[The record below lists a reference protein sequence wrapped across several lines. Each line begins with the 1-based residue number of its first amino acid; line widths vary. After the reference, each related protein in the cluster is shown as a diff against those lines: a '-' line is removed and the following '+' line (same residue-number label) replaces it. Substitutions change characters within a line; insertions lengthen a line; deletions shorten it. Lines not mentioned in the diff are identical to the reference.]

1 MYVCYAA
8 CSIYSIYIYVFVR
21 VGLFSIQQCSVELSI
36 VRILMLKLIV
46 NIFKVTEYN
55 QFIFHYG

>member
-1 MYVCYAA
+1 MYVMLRAVYTV
-8 CSIYSIYIYVFVR
+8 YIYVFVR